1 MCRPAPPWSP
11 TDMDINQTESWL
23 SRPGPTIAV
32 GIALLVVCAG
42 FAALWFTSSFIF
54 ARPLGLL
61 TGSAGIYLLYGGII
75 GRREQN
81 DG

>member
-1 MCRPAPPWSP
+1 
-11 TDMDINQTESWL
+11 MDINQTESWL

-32 GIALLVVCAG
+32 GLVLLVVCAG
-42 FAALWFTSSFIF
+42 FAALWFTSDFIF

-61 TGSAGIYLLYGGII
+61 TGSAGIYLLYGGVI